1 MQPAMPFVEPSPP
14 PHPSIHLQAVAE
26 EEYYATSSPARSVL
40 SGGSTGLSIAG
51 PRPVISRQA
60 SPLARS
66 TDNYPI
72 TTSPQRSVASDAGA
86 SDTTVDFASQRH
98 RIDEALLDYR
108 GAASASAS
116 TLDPSL
122 PPFYPKKKPGTSN
135 SWTGSLPDDKIK
147 GMEMAPVPSSLSDI
161 GSRVHSRPITPGTS
175 RKARDYKGKGK
186 EIVQPASSFSDMG
199 SRASSRPTT
208 PSTARYDP
216 QPGWPEQQGTQDR
229 VSLPST
235 PIQPAVDNAQSN
247 ALLSPALS
255 ATPAPQVEAGAPSV
269 RSCSPARTE
278 TGSLPGRSP
287 SPAQTEKPPSQ
298 PSTPVTST
306 TRALQV
312 TPGSEQ
318 SINPSWA
325 TVAGPTRRKA
335 LLPPLST
342 LQPHEAVTPT
352 PPPKKTEF
360 KKAPTGGNSK
370 AAGQSSVTIGRSWT
384 TSTEP
389 TKPNTPPPDTTEK
402 APELDDTPDS
412 FPSLPGPSSGPKPVT
427 SKPKRSY
434 SAALATAGEPAKTK
448 ATPTPRSASDDWPAP
463 PPSWGRGRGGGRGR
477 GASGGV

>member
-86 SDTTVDFASQRH
+86 SDTTVGFASQRH

-147 GMEMAPVPSSLSDI
+147 GIEMAPVPSSLSDI
-161 GSRVHSRPITPGTS
+161 GSRVHSRPITPGTP
-175 RKARDYKGKGK
+175 RKARDYKGNGK

-199 SRASSRPTT
+199 SPL
-208 PSTARYDP
+208 
-216 QPGWPEQQGTQDR
+216 QDTIH
-229 VSLPST
+229 SLDGLSNKVHKIVYPC
-235 PIQPAVDNAQSN
+235 PALQSN
-247 ALLSPALS
+247 LPWIMHKAMRFCRLHCPLLLP
-255 ATPAPQVEAGAPSV
+255 PQVEAGAPSV

-298 PSTPVTST
+298 PSTPVAST

-352 PPPKKTEF
+352 PPPKKTGF
-360 KKAPTGGNSK
+360 KKAPSGGNSK
-370 AAGQSSVTIGRSWT
+370 AVGQGSVTIGRSWT

-463 PPSWGRGRGGGRGR
+463 PPSWGRSRGGGRGR

>member
-26 EEYYATSSPARSVL
+26 EEYYTTSSPARSVL

-108 GAASASAS
+108 GAASAGTS

-161 GSRVHSRPITPGTS
+161 GSRVHSRPITPGTP

-278 TGSLPGRSP
+278 IGSLPGRSP
-287 SPAQTEKPPSQ
+287 SPAQTEKPPLSAFY
-298 PSTPVTST
+298 TGGVDDTS
-306 TRALQV
+306 
-312 TPGSEQ
+312 S
-318 SINPSWA
+318 
-325 TVAGPTRRKA
+325 AGPTRRKV

-360 KKAPTGGNSK
+360 KKAPSGGNSK
-370 AAGQSSVTIGRSWT
+370 AVGQGSVTIGRSWT

-448 ATPTPRSASDDWPAP
+448 VTPTPRSASDDWPAP

-477 GASGGV
+477 GRGASGGV

>member
-86 SDTTVDFASQRH
+86 SDTTVDFVSQRH

-108 GAASASAS
+108 GAASASTS

-161 GSRVHSRPITPGTS
+161 GSRVHSRPITPGTP

-278 TGSLPGRSP
+278 TGSLPGHSP

-298 PSTPVTST
+298 PSTPVAST
-306 TRALQV
+306 TRALQHLAAARGCY
-312 TPGSEQ
+312 TYS
-318 SINPSWA
+318 
-325 TVAGPTRRKA
+325 
-335 LLPPLST
+335 
-342 LQPHEAVTPT
+342 
-352 PPPKKTEF
+352 PPKKTEF

-370 AAGQSSVTIGRSWT
+370 AVGQGSVTIGRSWT